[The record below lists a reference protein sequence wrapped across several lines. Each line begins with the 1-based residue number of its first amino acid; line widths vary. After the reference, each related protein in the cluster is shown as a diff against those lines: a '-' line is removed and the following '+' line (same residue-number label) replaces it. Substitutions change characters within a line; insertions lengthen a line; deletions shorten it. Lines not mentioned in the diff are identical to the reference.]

1 MSIGVVYTAHTQ
13 IFFGFLQQFKENDYK
28 EYLSLALAQRVP
40 IIAHRDHFNLIGF
53 IQGKI
58 PKSYQMKSRGKLA
71 DMDLD
76 ERDENDVKND
86 EVKLLDVDILQK
98 YKKMGC
104 PVDELI
110 VSFSVIFNNDFI
122 QNFKCGLF
130 FVQVGHQGSIQ
141 QGKWWG
147 RTKAD
152 NVVHAPGGHEVRRPS
167 TVSF

>member
-1 MSIGVVYTAHTQ
+1 M
-13 IFFGFLQQFKENDYK
+13 
-28 EYLSLALAQRVP
+28 ALAQRVP

-76 ERDENDVKND
+76 DRDENDVKND
-86 EVKLLDVDILQK
+86 KEMLDVDILEK

-110 VSFSVIFNNDFI
+110 DAIKDQFN
-122 QNFKCGLF
+122 KEPEEAERRLTMLF
-130 FVQVGHQGSIQ
+130 TLLEGMKYDVHQL
-141 QGKWWG
+141 
-147 RTKAD
+147 
-152 NVVHAPGGHEVRRPS
+152 
-167 TVSF
+167 